1 MGPDGAFVRLIRMD
15 LPTDPHGLILRKETA
30 GTHISDEQLQHMVG
44 NKTLVRLWP
53 GALAD
58 FTAVSELQAVEKHR
72 LTVIAAARAGRPG
85 RIFSHT
91 SSAAM
96 HRLPMLWPDLSQVH
110 VTSPKV
116 GKRAKHIV
124 RHQATVKPQD
134 IDVIDGVTVTSI
146 ERTACD
152 VARLGTN
159 RQALEVLDAALRRD
173 ADPDRMRQIL
183 DSCRGFKGVEMLR
196 RALAHA
202 NASSESIG
210 ESLSRAV
217 MLEFPDLPIPRQQV
231 KIFDDHGVF
240 IARVD
245 FLLANRVIG
254 EFDGMIKYSGGL
266 GDEPAWQTVVEEK
279 AREDRLRAQGYT
291 VVRWTW
297 PDLADKARFYA
308 QIKKAL
314 RLGGVE

>member
-1 MGPDGAFVRLIRMD
+1 MD
-15 LPTDPHGLILRKETA
+15 LPTDPHGLILRSETA
-30 GTHISDEQLQHMVG
+30 GTLISDEQLRRMVST
-44 NKTLVRLWP
+44 KTLARLWP
-53 GALAD
+53 GAMAD
-58 FTAVSELQAVEKHR
+58 FTVVSELHAIERHR

-85 RIFSHT
+85 RIFSHV

-96 HRLPMLWPDLSQVH
+96 HRLPMLWPDLSKVH
-110 VTSPKV
+110 VTSPRV
-116 GKRAKHIV
+116 GKRATNIV
-124 RHQATVKPQD
+124 RHQAIVDPPD
-134 IDVIDGVTVTSI
+134 IEVVDGVTVTSI

-159 RQALEVLDAALRRD
+159 RQALAVLDAALQRD

-202 NASSESIG
+202 NASSESVG

-217 MLEFPDLPIPRQQV
+217 MLEFPDLPVPRQQV
-231 KIFDDHGVF
+231 KIVDDHGRF

-254 EFDGMIKYSGGL
+254 EFDGMVKYSGGL
-266 GDEPAWQTVVEEK
+266 GTEPAWQTVVKEK
-279 AREDRLRAQGYT
+279 AREDKLRAQGYI

-314 RLGGVE
+314 RFGGIE